1 MLKEKVTDDILIYSL
16 RRQQH
21 RVNELLNLPE
31 NTVIE
36 NAYFIGNALTLNVI
50 RYNDFEILPRYT
62 ILATRSEPTELL
74 FHDNDETVENMYK
87 SIIMYNKP
95 ESRRLDVF
103 FCTMSIAFD
112 KENRLY
118 KYIQKKYNDIEE
130 FDDYISILNIDID
143 HGNVIIALSVNGK
156 NDFIL
161 FTGEEFLALYGQNK
175 TNEYKES

>member
-1 MLKEKVTDDILIYSL
+1 MLKEKVTDDMLIYSL

-21 RVNELLNLPE
+21 KVNKLLDLPE

-36 NAYFIGNALTLNVI
+36 HAYFIGNNIMLDVVK
-50 RYNDFEILPRYT
+50 YGDFEILPKYT
-62 ILATRSEPTELL
+62 ILFNRSKPMKLS
-74 FHDNDETVENMYK
+74 FRDNDKTVENMYK

-95 ESRRLDVF
+95 DSRRLDVF

-156 NDFIL
+156 KDFII
-161 FTGEEFLALYGQNK
+161 FTGEEFLAMYEKKNQK
-175 TNEYKES
+175 

>member
-1 MLKEKVTDDILIYSL
+1 MLKEKVTDDMLIYSL

-21 RVNELLNLPE
+21 KVNKLLDLPE

-36 NAYFIGNALTLNVI
+36 HAYFIGNNIMLDVVK
-50 RYNDFEILPRYT
+50 YDDFEILPKYT
-62 ILATRSEPTELL
+62 ILFNRSKPMKLS
-74 FHDNDETVENMYK
+74 FRDNDKTVENMYK

-95 ESRRLDVF
+95 DSRRLDVF

-156 NDFIL
+156 KDFII
-161 FTGEEFLALYGQNK
+161 FTGEEFLAMYEKKNQK
-175 TNEYKES
+175 